1 MKRYVFILLQIVFVA
16 FNAVAQD
23 WHDLAYSYV
32 DKGEYSEAIKIYNL
46 HKNELSKNQE
56 NTLAFCYEELNDYT
70 NAINWYKKAAN
81 HGSSRAQFNLGRI
94 YDRRYGTHSGVVSN
108 DELAKK
114 YYLDAIYNTSEEAK
128 GRGWAVYNLWIVLQ
142 DENKI
147 EEAKP
152 ILEFS
157 VKNKVNLTEAP
168 YLLAKVFYK
177 DSEESLYYYRISAE
191 NGDERAQYE
200 LANMF
205 ASGKYIEKDLKEA
218 GFWYRKAADQNHF
231 GAQEEIG
238 KCYEELYIKTLD
250 NRYLELCLKY
260 YYKIYTDDN
269 DSGAPRIISLSNV
282 SFDENGNMTASADNP
297 LETIYKK
304 GLYHAEE
311 YSTYD
316 DWLKNK
322 VKPLS
327 LDSDVDINI
336 PKTQIKSKSIAV
348 IVANENYK
356 FEHYV
361 PYAENDGEVISKY
374 FEYTLGI
381 SNQNIHLIKDAS
393 LNTMKR
399 EVEWLIENSH
409 DVDNI
414 YFYYTGH
421 GIPANDL
428 STSYLLPVDG
438 YAKDP
443 ETGLNIQWLYS
454 KLASTNVKSIVLL
467 DACFSGSGRHQNMLV
482 EARGVAI
489 KPKDIMPQNN
499 TIVISAC
506 QGVEMAYPYEEQ
518 KHGLFTYCF
527 LKSLQTTNGKVC
539 LGDVYDYIQENVSA
553 ISKRDNGKIQT
564 PSVMVSSDL
573 SEIWRNVKL
582 R

>member
-1 MKRYVFILLQIVFVA
+1 M
-16 FNAVAQD
+16 
-23 WHDLAYSYV
+23 
-32 DKGEYSEAIKIYNL
+32 
-46 HKNELSKNQE
+46 
-56 NTLAFCYEELNDYT
+56 
-70 NAINWYKKAAN
+70 
-81 HGSSRAQFNLGRI
+81 
-94 YDRRYGTHSGVVSN
+94 
-108 DELAKK
+108 
-114 YYLDAIYNTSEEAK
+114 
-128 GRGWAVYNLWIVLQ
+128 
-142 DENKI
+142 
-147 EEAKP
+147 
-152 ILEFS
+152 
-157 VKNKVNLTEAP
+157 
-168 YLLAKVFYK
+168 
-177 DSEESLYYYRISAE
+177 
-191 NGDERAQYE
+191 
-200 LANMF
+200 
-205 ASGKYIEKDLKEA
+205 KEA

-231 GAQEEIG
+231 GAQQEIG

-304 GLYHAEE
+304 GLYYAEE

-348 IVANENYK
+348 IIANENYK

-381 SNQNIHLIKDAS
+381 PNQNIHLIKDAS

-399 EVEWLIENSH
+399 EVEWLIENCH
-409 DVDNI
+409 DIDNI

-539 LGDVYDYIQENVSA
+539 LGDIYDYIQENVSA
-553 ISKRDNGKIQT
+553 ISKRDNGMAQT

-573 SEIWRNVKL
+573 SEIWREVKL
-582 R
+582 K

>member
-1 MKRYVFILLQIVFVA
+1 MKKTVFILLQIVFATFSV
-16 FNAVAQD
+16 VAQD
-23 WHDLAYSYV
+23 WSDLAFSHYNE
-32 DKGEYSEAIKIYNL
+32 GEYREAIKIYNL
-46 HKNELSKNQE
+46 HENELSKDHE
-56 NTLAFCYEELNDYT
+56 NILAVCYEELNDYT
-70 NAINWYKKAAN
+70 NAVNWYKKAAN

-114 YYLDAIYNTSEEAK
+114 YYIDAIYNTSEEAK
-128 GRGWAVYNLWIVLQ
+128 GRGWAVYNLWLILC
-142 DENKI
+142 DENNI

-157 VKNKVNLTEAP
+157 VKNKVNLAEAP
-168 YLLAKVFYK
+168 FVLAKVFYK

-205 ASGKYIEKDLKEA
+205 ASGKYIQKDLKEA
-218 GFWYRKAADQNHF
+218 VFWYRKAADQNHF
-231 GAQEEIG
+231 AAQQEIG
-238 KCYEELYIKTLD
+238 RCYEELYIKTLD

-269 DSGAPRIISLSNV
+269 DSGAPRIILLSNM
-282 SFDENGNMTASADNP
+282 SFDEDGNIIADAADNP
-297 LETIYKK
+297 LEKIYER
-304 GLYHAEE
+304 GLYYAEE

-322 VKPLS
+322 VKPLA

-336 PKTQIKSKSIAV
+336 PKTQIKSKSIVV
-348 IVANENYK
+348 IIANENYK
-356 FEHYV
+356 YEHYV
-361 PYAENDGEVISKY
+361 PYAENDGDVISKY

-381 SNQNIHLIKDAS
+381 PKHNIHLIKDAS

-414 YFYYTGH
+414 FFYYSGH
-421 GIPANDL
+421 GIPAKDL

-506 QGVEMAYPYEEQ
+506 QGVEMAYPYEEK
-518 KHGLFTYCF
+518 KHGLFTYYF
-527 LKSLQTTNGKVC
+527 LKSLQTTNGKVS
-539 LGDVYDYIQENVSA
+539 LGKMYDYIHKSVSEMSKIYKGNV
-553 ISKRDNGKIQT
+553 QT
-564 PSVMVSSDL
+564 PSISVSHDL
-573 SEIWRNVKL
+573 KDIWRNIDM
-582 R
+582 